1 MKTCIGTCATE
12 NLVFFF
18 NFLSFSLIFHR
29 FFDRLFVVCGISL
42 KIGIV
47 CLCLKKISICM
58 NLFVFGCCFR
68 ALKSFCLILCFFL
81 TGKKP
86 ITNSNWQETNH
97 KLKLARNQS
106 QNVRMADWENDLLST
121 WENDLLSKMVHEV
134 VVNHFIS

>member
-81 TGKKP
+81 TDKKP

-106 QNVRMADWENDLLST
+106 QTQTDKKPATNSNWQETNHKTCEWLTGRM
-121 WENDLLSKMVHEV
+121 
-134 VVNHFIS
+134 IC